1 MDIRPQVSR
10 LQRCTVMPSLPEG
23 IVIDPACAISGKPMK
38 SAPNMSYTITAM
50 SENGSIST
58 VISIVVRDSP
68 YDKSHYSF
76 VRGMFG
82 TTGIPTTTEPV
93 SSWTVT
99 PSLPNGLMMNVETGE
114 ISGIPRVSIEEMEY
128 TITAMSENGS
138 ISTVISIEVRDSP
151 YDKSHYSFVRGMFGT
166 TTGIPTTT
174 EPVSSWT
181 VTPSLPYGLMMNVDN
196 GEISGIPRV
205 SIEEMEYTITAMSE
219 NGSLSTVISIEV
231 RDSPYD
237 KKPIKVGTIL
247 RNWYLAS
254 YVISFVVAVVFAI
267 VMVIRKKKATRSA
280 AVETKELMV

>member
-1 MDIRPQVSR
+1 MARVCIGESSCGKDVAKQDILPIYPESEYTFSVRSTVDIRPQVSR
-10 LQRCTVMPSLPEG
+10 LQGCAVMPSLPEG

-58 VISIVVRDSP
+58 VISIEVRDSP

-99 PSLPNGLMMNVETGE
+99 PSLPNGLMMNVET
-114 ISGIPRVSIEEMEY
+114 
-128 TITAMSENGS
+128 
-138 ISTVISIEVRDSP
+138 
-151 YDKSHYSFVRGMFGT
+151 
-166 TTGIPTTT
+166 
-174 EPVSSWT
+174 
-181 VTPSLPYGLMMNVDN
+181 